1 MGMTEKQGGSD
12 VRANETMAVPVA
24 ESGRGQAYLLTG
36 HKWFF
41 SAPMCD
47 AHLVVAKD
55 GTRWF
60 GAVSLCRA
68 WLEDGTKN
76 PYSCATLKRQSRQPK

>member
-41 SAPMCD
+41 CTD
-47 AHLVVAKD
+47 V
-55 GTRWF
+55 
-60 GAVSLCRA
+60 
-68 WLEDGTKN
+68 
-76 PYSCATLKRQSRQPK
+76 

>member
-1 MGMTEKQGGSD
+1 MTEKQGGSD
-12 VRANETMAVPVA
+12 VRANKTIAVPVA

-47 AHLVVAKD
+47 AHLVVAKTEQD
-55 GTRWF
+55 GSACFFVPALVGGWHQE
-60 GAVSLCRA
+60 S
-68 WLEDGTKN
+68 D
-76 PYSCATLKRQSRQPK
+76 PYPTAKRQSGQS